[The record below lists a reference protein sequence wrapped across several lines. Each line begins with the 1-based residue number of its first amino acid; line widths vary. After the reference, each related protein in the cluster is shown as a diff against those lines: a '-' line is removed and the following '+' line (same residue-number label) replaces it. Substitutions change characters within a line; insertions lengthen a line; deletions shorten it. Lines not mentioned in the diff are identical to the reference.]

1 MRPRTKS
8 PNERSKR
15 HIRKERHRQPDVRRT
30 EKNSVNQTITRKQK
44 DRKTEERESLPD
56 NTNLFFLS

>member
-8 PNERSKR
+8 SNEQSKR

-30 EKNSVNQTITRKQK
+30 EKKQCQS
-44 DRKTEERESLPD
+44 DYSTKTERPKNRRERKS
-56 NTNLFFLS
+56 FR